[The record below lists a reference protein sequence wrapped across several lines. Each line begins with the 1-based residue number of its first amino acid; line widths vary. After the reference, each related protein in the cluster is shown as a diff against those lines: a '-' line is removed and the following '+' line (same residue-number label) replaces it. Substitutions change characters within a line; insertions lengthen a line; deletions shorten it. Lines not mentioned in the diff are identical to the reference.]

1 MTGEAVYCESV
12 SMSAIKVAFCG
23 EVHIENAKQKKH
35 AALHEPKDEL
45 KDWSLYFLSLS
56 LSVSV
61 QIRSNQTHLCFVLQ
75 QLHVP
80 K

>member
-56 LSVSV
+56 VC
-61 QIRSNQTHLCFVLQ
+61 LCAD
-75 QLHVP
+75 
-80 K
+80 